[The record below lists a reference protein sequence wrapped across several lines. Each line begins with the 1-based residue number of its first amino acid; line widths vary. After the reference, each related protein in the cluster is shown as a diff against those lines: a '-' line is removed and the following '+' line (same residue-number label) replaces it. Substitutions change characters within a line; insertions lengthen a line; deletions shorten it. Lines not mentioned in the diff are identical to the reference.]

1 MLVYQQERIWR
12 LYGILF
18 KTGGILPKVPRDP
31 FVGLHIFDKERDAI
45 WDGKIDEVQTKK
57 ALIVHF

>member
-45 WDGKIDEVQTKK
+45 
-57 ALIVHF
+57 